1 MSASWW
7 PGSLLGGGC
16 TAASPPVALE
26 QARTAYAQAQQTPQ
40 VVTQAPVAL
49 QEADQALRR
58 AERVWADDHDTEE
71 VQHLAYLTTQRVAIA
86 QKVMEKKLA
95 EVSIQELNQESD
107 RVVLAHAPVKPSG
120 PNKRRSKPNS
130 KPRPPRARPRQR
142 PPRPSSY
149 NRNSPPSR
157 RSRPTGAWCSRWAMS
172 SLRRARR
179 TSALARCVIS
189 IR

>member
-1 MSASWW
+1 MSREFRDHSLVCLWVGLLVA
-7 PGSLLGGGC
+7 GSLLGGC

-86 QKVMEKKLA
+86 QTVMEKKLA
-95 EVSIQELNQESD
+95 EVSIQESNQESD
-107 RVVLAHAPVKPSG
+107 RVVLDARTREAQRAPQEAEQA
-120 PNKRRSKPNS
+120 NS
-130 KPRPPRARPRQR
+130 KPKSPRCQAQTSPRPGPAVTTGTRRPAGTADRPR
-142 PPRPSSY
+142 P
-149 NRNSPPSR
+149 
-157 RSRPTGAWCSRWAMS
+157 GAHAG
-172 SLRRARR
+172 
-179 TSALARCVIS
+179 RCPL
-189 IR
+189 